1 MTKLLNFG
9 VLLFIA
15 SLASPAFAIDVV
27 EPVNLYVVGDDETE
41 YLYFPNLDNP
51 LEPTTLRFTGS
62 AYSEVGPTSLVVHFE
77 WFDPVRH
84 SVSLGEFGLPGTTP
98 DDEYV
103 FVPIDVEYTIP
114 YSPAMVALAIEGQG
128 CCDQIRIQ
136 GEFHH
141 ATVPEPST
149 FALASLG
156 GIGLLAYRIRRRAR
170 RKCCGAPY

>member
-1 MTKLLNFG
+1 MSKFVTS
-9 VLLFIA
+9 VALFLTMSIA
-15 SLASPAFAIDVV
+15 APALAVDAI

-84 SVSLGEFGLPGTTP
+84 RMTVGEFNLPGTTP

-141 ATVPEPST
+141 AAVPEPST

-156 GIGLLAYRIRRRAR
+156 GIGLLAYRIRRRRVRPAHF
-170 RKCCGAPY
+170 A

>member
-1 MTKLLNFG
+1 MTKLLNIG

-15 SLASPAFAIDVV
+15 SLARPALAFDKV

-77 WFDPVRH
+77 WFDSVRH
-84 SVSLGEFGLPGTTP
+84 RVSLGEFDLPGTTP

-114 YSPAMVALAIEGQG
+114 YSPGTVALAIEGRG

-136 GEFHH
+136 GEFQH
-141 ATVPEPST
+141 AAVPEPST

-156 GIGLLAYRIRRRAR
+156 GIGLLAYRIRRRRVRPALV
-170 RKCCGAPY
+170 G